1 MPKLMTKQQL
11 VDENIA
17 LRHNA
22 EQLEAQLRT
31 AKAEADMFARNA
43 LNFEQR
49 LNAAEEELRVERA
62 LHAVQSAKLAHYASY
77 AKEHMHRA
85 HYGAKT
91 VLRTAY
97 QEACLKARELAKR
110 TGKVVRVGD

>member
-11 VDENIA
+11 VDENVA

-22 EQLEAQLRT
+22 EQQALRI
-31 AKAEADMFARNA
+31 AH
-43 LNFEQR
+43 L
-49 LNAAEEELRVERA
+49 EEELRVERA
-62 LHAVQSAKLAHYASY
+62 LHAVQSAKLAH
-77 AKEHMHRA
+77 H
-85 HYGAKT
+85 GAKT